1 MRGSGRALKGAGPS
15 WGSGAQESFSDRKCF
30 PTQSFSRQTVGVLL
44 QKGFLNLIRKW
55 NPMVFQHIGY
65 FRDNTGRGTEV
76 LCDSRKHG
84 DRTHHSACHGEDD
97 RTGCHLPFAQSPAWR
112 TGLGYWDTWELCTVS
127 SPAVTSCGKT
137 TVIWRTVQ
145 TLPKHT
151 YLQNSE
157 TTKGSLT
164 GIK

>member
-55 NPMVFQHIGY
+55 NPIVFQHIGY
-65 FRDNTGRGTEV
+65 FRDNTGQRTEV
-76 LCDSRKHG
+76 LCDDQPNTPRPSV
-84 DRTHHSACHGEDD
+84 THRNTGTGHNHSVCHGEDNH
-97 RTGCHLPFAQSPAWR
+97 TGCHLPFVQSPVWR

-127 SPAVTSCGKT
+127 SPAATSCGNKLENCPD
-137 TVIWRTVQ
+137 IA
-145 TLPKHT
+145 
-151 YLQNSE
+151 
-157 TTKGSLT
+157 
-164 GIK
+164 